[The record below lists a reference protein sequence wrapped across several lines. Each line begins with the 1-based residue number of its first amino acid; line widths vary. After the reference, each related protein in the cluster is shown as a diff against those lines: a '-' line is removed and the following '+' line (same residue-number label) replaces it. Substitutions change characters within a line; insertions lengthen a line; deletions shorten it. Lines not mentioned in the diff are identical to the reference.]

1 MLRPS
6 SSHHRLISIKYISS
20 GCPSHLRRFLWFAL
34 LFHYMP
40 IMKTEHDEEAEAF
53 LDEPLDSE
61 DVSTIATKKR
71 SLWARSRS
79 YIRLFIEIGMAATI
93 VFLLFFRAPPSRT
106 LRRSPVPDCTFTN
119 NRAQDV
125 ILTYLLSPTENLH
138 LPQ

>member
-1 MLRPS
+1 
-6 SSHHRLISIKYISS
+6 
-20 GCPSHLRRFLWFAL
+20 
-34 LFHYMP
+34 MP